1 MMAELLNLAL
11 TDSYDIELTTR
22 GELSL
27 VEDADAVGQGL
38 QCRLNT
44 QKREWELDLTIG
56 VDYLERVL
64 IKGAQDSVVRA
75 EFVEQILASEGIT
88 EVVDLDLTLTGRT
101 LTVEFT
107 ALTDI
112 GAVAFVAEGQS
123 IAGVMSLLLIK
134 ASPINTTSGIMGRNF
149 GGF

>member
-11 TDSYDIELTTR
+11 TDSYDIALTTR